1 MAMAMNL
8 GTSGKPGAEINVTP
22 LIDVLLVL
30 LIIFMVLTPLHN
42 VGEKALIPQPPE
54 KDLPEIV
61 QPSVIVLQM
70 TPDPAGLVVLRING
84 QETNWQDLRPK
95 LAAIYKQ
102 RADKALF
109 LRADGQLDWE
119 PVAQAIDIAHTA
131 GVVNVGLITAKIEEA
146 RK

>member
-1 MAMAMNL
+1 MAMNL

-42 VGEKALIPQPPE
+42 VGEKALIPQPPRT
-54 KDLPEIV
+54 DLPEIV

-70 TPDPAGLVVLRING
+70 TPDPAGPVTLRING

-95 LAAIYKQ
+95 LETIYKQ
-102 RADKALF
+102 RPDKALF
-109 LRADGQLDWE
+109 VRADEKLDWE

-146 RK
+146 KK

>member
-1 MAMAMNL
+1 MAMNL
-8 GTSGKPGAEINVTP
+8 GTSGKQGAEINVTP

-70 TPDPAGLVVLRING
+70 TPDPAGPITLRING
-84 QETNWQDLRPK
+84 QETNWHDLRPK
-95 LAAIYKQ
+95 LETIYKQ

-146 RK
+146 KK